1 MGPRVMRRLPKF
13 VHGYIDRH
21 GKPRHYLRRPG
32 FKTVPLRGLPWSPEF
47 MAAYEA
53 VMSGDITPRQIG
65 ASRVVVGSVHELVA
79 SYLGCSLFNGGAPET
94 RRTRRNILERFREA
108 HGHKRIYFTDASGK
122 KVMLLT
128 REHMQQIVNE
138 KAETPFAQRNFL
150 NTMRALFRWARSE
163 GKIPDDPTLGVTRKM
178 AKTTG
183 YKTWSE
189 GNIETFEAAHP
200 IGSRA
205 RLAFALAL
213 YTGQRRGDLVK
224 MGRQHIHNGILTIDQ
239 SKTEGG
245 EEAHLEIPVH
255 PKLGEIIEAS
265 PSNHLTFLTTAQG
278 SPFSPAGFT
287 NWFRDMCNA
296 AGLPKGLSAHGLRKA
311 AARRLA
317 ELGCSAHEIASITGH
332 ASISEVQRYT
342 TAADRKR
349 LAQSAMRK
357 LIEGGS

>member
-1 MGPRVMRRLPKF
+1 MGPRLKLPKY

-21 GKPRHYLRRPG
+21 GKPRFYFRRCGTKQVLLP
-32 FKTVPLRGLPWSPEF
+32 GLPWSPEF
-47 MAAYEA
+47 MRAYEA
-53 VMSGDITPRQIG
+53 VMSGDVATRPIG
-65 ASRVVVGSVHELVA
+65 ASRVVAGSVQELVA
-79 SYLGCSLFNGGAPET
+79 SYLGSSLFNGGAPET
-94 RRTRRNILERFREA
+94 KRTRRNILERFREA
-108 HGHKRIYFTDASGK
+108 HGDKRIYFTDASGK
-122 KVMLLT
+122 KVVLLT
-128 REHMQQIVNE
+128 REHMQQIVNA

-150 NTMRALFRWARSE
+150 NTMRALFRWAKSE
-163 GKIPDDPTLGVTRKM
+163 GTIPDDPTLGVTRKA

-189 GNIETFEAAHP
+189 GNIETFEAAHR

-205 RLAFALAL
+205 RLALALAL

-224 MGRQHIHNGILTIDQ
+224 MGRQHIRNGTLTVDQ
-239 SKTEGG
+239 GKTDGG
-245 EEAHLEIPVH
+245 EQAHLEIPVH
-255 PKLGEIIEAS
+255 PKLGEIIDAT

-278 SPFSPAGFT
+278 RPFSPAGFT

-317 ELGCSAHEIASITGH
+317 ELGCTAHEIASITGH

-357 LIEGGS
+357 LVEGGS